1 MLKCKYEN
9 MILFIFGIP
18 FTNVDDSFYHNSGA
32 PDPAPAPGDF
42 SINLNMLKCHTFD
55 ENQNQIDCQDFI
67 HSNANCVQEIVYKF
81 KIKHTGDVCR
91 MIQGNI
97 VVNIGDEEF
106 LINVD
111 DWKDKRRNFCPNESI
126 SIEHPTVINVCEELA
141 GKKIE
146 INAALIGE
154 EASKSMEF
162 PASDPVADP
171 VSAPV
176 SAPMSAPVSA
186 PMSAPVSAPTRQE
199 ITTCNSHPDYLTFQF
214 AESNCQASTNNH
226 WRRKLRGNRSLRKV
240 RKPSSCKTGGKGKG
254 GTDCSPPTPVPP
266 APTPVAVDDTGGVNI
281 PGPCQDFGDF
291 NNGPFNIEI
300 KSLTGP
306 VRKLLDST
314 VADGDSFS
322 IGSPSN
328 LVPDIVSVEIWDSGG
343 RLVQT
348 STIHT
353 SCSIH
358 SMFKGEKFGAL
369 RLVGFEND
377 HGVAF

>member
-1 MLKCKYEN
+1 MVTE
-9 MILFIFGIP
+9 
-18 FTNVDDSFYHNSGA
+18 
-32 PDPAPAPGDF
+32 
-42 SINLNMLKCHTFD
+42 
-55 ENQNQIDCQDFI
+55 
-67 HSNANCVQEIVYKF
+67 
-81 KIKHTGDVCR
+81 
-91 MIQGNI
+91 
-97 VVNIGDEEF
+97 
-106 LINVD
+106 
-111 DWKDKRRNFCPNESI
+111 
-126 SIEHPTVINVCEELA
+126 
-141 GKKIE
+141 
-146 INAALIGE
+146 AL
-154 EASKSMEF
+154 
-162 PASDPVADP
+162 
-171 VSAPV
+171 
-176 SAPMSAPVSA
+176 
-186 PMSAPVSAPTRQE
+186 
-199 ITTCNSHPDYLTFQF
+199 
-214 AESNCQASTNNH
+214 
-226 WRRKLRGNRSLRKV
+226 
-240 RKPSSCKTGGKGKG
+240 GKG

-343 RLVQT
+343 QLVQT